1 MMFVP
6 LILAQGQNLSLL
18 STATIEKKLQLMN
31 QITSFL
37 DEHQLDSSQILNEAD
52 ITSKINFNFIP
63 DFLNTI
69 VNTVSSLE

>member
-1 MMFVP
+1 
-6 LILAQGQNLSLL
+6 
-18 STATIEKKLQLMN
+18 MN

>member
-1 MMFVP
+1 MFS

-18 STATIEKKLQLMN
+18 STATIENILQLMN

>member
-18 STATIEKKLQLMN
+18 STATIENILQLMN

-52 ITSKINFNFIP
+52 ITSKINLIIP